1 MVDYSSICVEVCQ
14 VAREAGEFI
23 GRERRNFSVDKVEEK
38 GDQSLVSYVDREA
51 EKLIV
56 KRLKEIV
63 LEAEFITEEHTV
75 SECGELYEGLCWIID
90 PLDGT
95 TNFVHNIPPY
105 CVSIALMNR
114 QKIVVGVIY
123 EIVSGEMFYAWE
135 GSAAYLDGK
144 EIRVSKVDSLK
155 NSLIAHGFA
164 YNMHDYIDT
173 FLRQMKYLQ
182 LNSNGVRRMGSAAA
196 NLAYVACGRFDA
208 FSQRN
213 LASWDVAA
221 GTLIVERAGG
231 VVTDMSGGTNFVF
244 GHQIIATN
252 KKIAAEFRK
261 AIADLE

>member
-1 MVDYSSICVEVCQ
+1 MIDYKLVCEEVCRI
-14 VAREAGEFI
+14 ARDAGQFI
-23 GRERRNFSVDKVEEK
+23 KNERRNFSADKIEEK
-38 GDQSLVSYVDREA
+38 GDQNLVSYVDRQA
-51 EKLIV
+51 EELIV
-56 KRLKEIV
+56 RRLRSV
-63 LEAEFITEEHTV
+63 VPEAEFLTEEHTV
-75 SECGELYEGLCWIID
+75 ECSESPEGLCWIID

-95 TNFVHNIPPY
+95 TNFIHDIAPY
-105 CVSIALMNR
+105 CVSIALMNK
-114 QKIVVGVIY
+114 QKVVVGVIY

-173 FLRQMKYLQ
+173 FLRQMKFFQ
-182 LNSNGVRRMGSAAA
+182 LNTNGVRRMGSAAA

-213 LASWDVAA
+213 LSPWDVAA

-252 KKIAAEFRK
+252 EMIASEFRK
-261 AIADLE
+261 AIGDII